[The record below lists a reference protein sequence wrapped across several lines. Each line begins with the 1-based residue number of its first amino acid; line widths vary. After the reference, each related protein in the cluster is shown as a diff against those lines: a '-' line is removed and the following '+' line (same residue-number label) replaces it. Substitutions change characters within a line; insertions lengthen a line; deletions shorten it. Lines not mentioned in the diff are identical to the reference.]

1 MKTVITLA
9 VCLVLFVFASLAHTN
24 AQGLIRVKLS
34 NRSHQDVYIFVYDSL
49 CRFTAFEGMLAN
61 QSSRTISICQDDR
74 SLGHIVI
81 YDPRGRNQ
89 RYANVRHAS
98 SVPVRFR

>member
-1 MKTVITLA
+1 MKPAIALAAGLA
-9 VCLVLFVFASLAHTN
+9 VFVFASLAQTN

-49 CRFTAFEGMLAN
+49 CRFKAFEGMLGD
-61 QSSRTISICQDDR
+61 QSSATISICQDDR
-74 SLGHIVI
+74 GRGHIVI

-89 RYANVRHAS
+89 GFANLRDAS